1 MKRLLALAFTVLLAV
16 CCGKA
21 DAGYATQAESIKRYV
36 DAQLESHP
44 DYTAEWSGDIARLT
58 VTQGE
63 GASLAEGGLVKLFY
77 AGYVFVNGVSSGSLF
92 ATNHP
97 DIARAAGWNLS
108 GGELGEGTV
117 LDLSDK
123 NVLEGLRKGLKGVK
137 PGEECY
143 VMFPSRYGMG
153 DRVAGTIPAGSPLIY
168 RIWVIDI
175 END

>member
-1 MKRLLALAFTVLLAV
+1 MRRILSLTVIAFLAV
-16 CCGKA
+16 CCSKA
-21 DAGYATQAESIKRYV
+21 DAGYSSQAEAINKYV
-36 DAQLESHP
+36 DAQINAHP
-44 DYTAEWSGDIARLT
+44 EYTVEWSGDIARLT

-77 AGYVFVNGVSSGSLF
+77 AGYVFSNGVNAGSLF
-92 ATNHP
+92 ATNQP
-97 DIARAAGWNLS
+97 DIAAAAHWNLTGGDLES
-108 GGELGEGTV
+108 GAV

-123 NVLEGLRKGLKGVK
+123 NLLEGLRKGLKGVK

-143 VMFPSRYGMG
+143 IIFPSRYGMG
-153 DRVAGTIPAGSPLIY
+153 DKVAGTIPAGSPLIY